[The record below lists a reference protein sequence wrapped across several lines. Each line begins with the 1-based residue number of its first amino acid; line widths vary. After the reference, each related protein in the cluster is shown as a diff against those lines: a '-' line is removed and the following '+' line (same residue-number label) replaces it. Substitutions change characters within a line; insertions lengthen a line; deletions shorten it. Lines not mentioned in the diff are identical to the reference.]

1 MSDFSLGMVIAK
13 ERLRGKG
20 GLVAPALATVA
31 VLGSAWVEHRAE
43 VGAASVAADVTLGIA
58 FGTCLPLVAYAL
70 VACSCRRG
78 RLDDAVRSLARH
90 GVNRRSAVL
99 GVVVRTS
106 LHVAIVGAVLG
117 LFGVAA
123 ARGQLNSAALTDALI
138 AAWVGAIGGLAYTAW
153 LSLGSLLG
161 RRGGGR
167 LLLLLVD
174 FSVGA
179 GSSAAAA
186 PWPRSHV
193 RSLIGGDLV
202 LGMPA
207 WESSLLLALLAALY
221 VLLCLVR
228 VQR

>member
-1 MSDFSLGMVIAK
+1 MAK
-13 ERLRGKG
+13 ERLG
-20 GLVAPALATVA
+20 GRTGRLAPALATVA

-43 VGAASVAADVTLGIA
+43 AGAPTVAADVSLGIA

-70 VACSCRRG
+70 VARSSMQG
-78 RLDDAVRSLARH
+78 RLDDAVRSLTRH
-90 GVNRRSAVL
+90 GANRRSAVL
-99 GVVVRTS
+99 GVVARTG
-106 LHVAIVGAVLG
+106 LHVSAVGAILG

-138 AAWVGAIGGLAYTAW
+138 AAWIGAIGGVAYTAW
-153 LSLGSLLG
+153 LSLGSLFG
-161 RRGGGR
+161 RSGGGR
-167 LLLLLVD
+167 FLALLLD

-179 GSSAAAA
+179 GSSAVAV

-207 WESSLLLALLAALY
+207 WESSLLLAALAAVY
-221 VLLCLVR
+221 VLFCLVR
-228 VQR
+228 VPR